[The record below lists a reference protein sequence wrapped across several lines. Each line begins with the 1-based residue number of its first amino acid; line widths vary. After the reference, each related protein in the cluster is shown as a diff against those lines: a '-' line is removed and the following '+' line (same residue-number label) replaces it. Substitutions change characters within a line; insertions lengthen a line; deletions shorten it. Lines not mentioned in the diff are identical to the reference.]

1 MHDLSTLN
9 QPVPGLF
16 VVATGN
22 AKERID
28 QMDTS
33 LQWFN
38 TEVRRASKTRLK
50 N

>member
-1 MHDLSTLN
+1 MSSVEREVSKLN
-9 QPVPGLF
+9 GD
-16 VVATGN
+16 AGK

-38 TEVRRASKTRLK
+38 TESEGHPRQD
-50 N
+50 